1 MPTDMF
7 IILYIYMRHSALS
20 VVLVSKRKR
29 KSHQIGLKKIKLTL
43 FTDNMIIYI
52 ENPLESTKKKKQI
65 LI

>member
-29 KSHQIGLKKIKLTL
+29 KSHQIGLKEIKLSL

-52 ENPLESTKKKKQI
+52 ENPSESTKKKTQI